1 MEFKK
6 NKFSI
11 LLIFLLFTFLNITK
25 EDDVTNII
33 YVYMIIQPPNLKYK
47 GFLRKLWNEEIHF
60 NKSKLTEEEKESI
73 EHCDSSDYKYTS
85 YFAYGQK
92 YDFEQNST
100 LNIYN
105 AVSIKIY
112 HIYKYSNR

>member
-1 MEFKK
+1 MEFEK

-11 LLIFLLFTFLNITK
+11 LLIFLLFSFCNLTK
-25 EDDVTNII
+25 ENDVTNII

-47 GFLRKLWNEEIHF
+47 GFLRKLWNEEIQF
-60 NKSKLTEEEKESI
+60 DKSKLTDEEDSI
-73 EHCDSSDYKYTS
+73 EHCHSADYKYKS

-92 YDFEQNST
+92 YDFKNDS

-105 AVSIKIY
+105 AVSI
-112 HIYKYSNR
+112 